1 MIDLG
6 DLGAWLLKGNAD
18 AADLA
23 ARFALRPRVD
33 QWCVRP
39 GYRIRLMQARQPVLF
54 WASGSRGGLP
64 YGIWGSGHLAGEPSL
79 DPGDGRWHVPLDLVI
94 ADPAHWVRRDELRA
108 DPRLR
113 DLEVLRQPQGSN
125 PSYVTVAQMA
135 ALSGYLPPRRL

>member
-1 MIDLG
+1 VIDLG

-23 ARFALRPRVD
+23 ARFARRPRVD
-33 QWCVRP
+33 RWCVRP
-39 GYRIRLMQARQPVLF
+39 GYRIRLMRAGQPVLF
-54 WASGSRGGLP
+54 WASGSRGRLP

-94 ADPAHWVRRDELRA
+94 ADPARWVRRDDLRA

-135 ALSGYLPPRRL
+135 GLSGYL